1 MVSRRI
7 LAAGMLLLAAC
18 EGGATANRGVRYD
31 LERADG
37 RILPAF
43 LGVGRGGCMRL
54 LQGGTVSFDGRNGF
68 RATYDIRE
76 QCNDST
82 RALPDPGTVG
92 TFQVRNDTAFFTDT
106 TGNPTG
112 FGFITGDS
120 LVLQGPAHR
129 LTYLRRQP
137 E

>member
-7 LAAGMLLLAAC
+7 RAAGVLLLAAC
-18 EGGATANRGVRYD
+18 EGAGTAERGARYE
-31 LERADG
+31 LAGADG

-43 LGVGRGGCMRL
+43 LGMARGGCMRL
-54 LQGGTVSFDGRNGF
+54 LQGGEVLLDGENGF
-68 RATYDIRE
+68 RANYDIRE
-76 QCNDST
+76 TCNDST

-92 TFQVRNDTAFFTDT
+92 SFQVRNDTAFFTDS

-112 FGFITGDS
+112 YGFITADS
-120 LVLQGPAHR
+120 LVLQGTSHR
-129 LTYLRRQP
+129 LKYTRRTR